1 VEGDGPDGLRRRRMM
16 TVTRLATIPRNTPPI
31 TPPAI
36 APTFDLLFV
45 VPGPELEETGAEL
58 PVVCV
63 ELVADWVG
71 LVAIW
76 VKLVVAWVEL
86 DVAWVELAVAWVEL
100 AVGGRADDSR
110 PPAISASPGSNILAA
125 VTSR

>member
-1 VEGDGPDGLRRRRMM
+1 LDVEGDGLDGLRRRRMM
-16 TVTRLATIPRNTPPI
+16 KVTRPATIPRNTPPI

-45 VPGPELEETGAEL
+45 LPELEEPGAEL

-76 VKLVVAWVEL
+76 VELVAIWVKL
-86 DVAWVELAVAWVEL
+86 DVAWVELSIAWVEL
-100 AVGGRADDSR
+100 AVGRRADDSR
-110 PPAISASPGSNILAA
+110 PPAISASTGSNIFFAS
-125 VTSR
+125 TSR